1 MTAARSPVAFVM
13 SAIVLLAGCTGTSR
27 SSAPQSGRASG
38 TRAIIPTRSSPS
50 IIPTTPSA
58 TTSPTTSTTTKTP
71 LLQVV
76 PASASRGG
84 TVSVTLVGC
93 GLSSGDVGT
102 GLFFH
107 DSENLLKPK
116 LNIGLYR
123 VPVLVSGGTFKF
135 QIPDRAS
142 VGRAFFNAVCVPS
155 TGLHYDFTVAPPHS

>member
-13 SAIVLLAGCTGTSR
+13 GAIVLLAGCTGTSR

-38 TRAIIPTRSSPS
+38 TRAIIPTRSSSS
-50 IIPTTPSA
+50 IVPTTPSA
-58 TTSPTTSTTTKTP
+58 TTSTTTKTP

-93 GLSSGDVGT
+93 GLPSGDVGT

-107 DSENLLKPK
+107 DSENLLKRK

-142 VGRAFFNAVCVPS
+142 VGRASFNAVCVPS